1 MVTTTRYMTT
11 TTTMV
16 ATTLQPRYMTT
27 TTTIVVTPTCKPS
40 VSSDD
45 IRCRITLTSGITLII
60 LQGAIIFVTVIA

>member
-16 ATTLQPRYMTT
+16 AT
-27 TTTIVVTPTCKPS
+27 PTCEPS

-45 IRCRITLTSGITLII
+45 IRYRITLTSGITLII